1 MIFLNAALIYLLAL
15 SLLTVGLKYWN
26 QIYKLNTGFTVH
38 RNFRFWGEVLVFG
51 CPLHLSGS
59 PGTHPHMQV
68 AHNIASTVR
77 AEPDF

>member
-26 QIYKLNTGFTVH
+26 QIYKLNAGFTVH
-38 RNFRFWGEVLVFG
+38 GNFRFWGEVLVFG
-51 CPLHLSGS
+51 C